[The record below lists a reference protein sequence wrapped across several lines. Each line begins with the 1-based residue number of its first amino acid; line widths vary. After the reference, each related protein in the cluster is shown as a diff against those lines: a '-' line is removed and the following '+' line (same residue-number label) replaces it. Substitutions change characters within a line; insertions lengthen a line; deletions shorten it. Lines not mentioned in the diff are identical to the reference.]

1 MEQQHQ
7 RQMYALRPSLFRIA
21 ILLIVMLCL
30 AGSSPA
36 MAQDSISEQATTEF
50 AADVLDSGDTAWIL
64 VATAL
69 VLFMNI
75 PGLALFYGGLVRTK
89 NVLSVLMQCLALTA
103 LISVIWLA
111 FGYTVAFDTTAMV
124 KGEVNLNSFVGGFS
138 KIFLK
143 GVDGGTILSGY
154 TIPEVLF
161 FGFQMTFAV
170 ITPGLIIGAFAERMK
185 FSAMMWFSG
194 IWLVV
199 VYLPICHMT
208 WGGAGALF
216 FDWGVIDLAGG
227 IVVHITAGAAAL
239 VACLVIGPRTG
250 YPNSVMAPHSVT
262 LTIVGA
268 AMLWV
273 GWFGFN
279 GGSGLAANGAAAMTL
294 VATHMSAATAT
305 LTWMA
310 IEWTKNG
317 KPSVL
322 GAATGAIAGLAAVT
336 PASGVIGPIGGVG
349 IGFASGIICFFAATS
364 LKRKFG
370 YDDSLDVVGV
380 HGVGGLVGTLL
391 AAVFGAAVFGGTG
404 GADFSISG
412 QLTVQAMAAAI
423 TTAYTL
429 LATYVILKAVDKL
442 IGLRVTEEQEFG
454 GLDLALH
461 DESGYN
467 MVE

>member
-1 MEQQHQ
+1 MNW
-7 RQMYALRPSLFRIA
+7 
-21 ILLIVMLCL
+21 
-30 AGSSPA
+30 SSTI
-36 MAQDSISEQATTEF
+36 AQDPTPTLADSAPVAA

-89 NVLSVLMQCLALTA
+89 NVLSVLMQCVALTA

-111 FGYTVAFDTTAMV
+111 FGYSAAFDTTGMV
-124 KGEVNLNSFVGGFS
+124 KGEVNLNSFIGGLS
-138 KIFLK
+138 KMFLR
-143 GVDGGTILSGY
+143 GVDGGTVLAGY

-161 FGFQMTFAV
+161 FGFQMTFAI
-170 ITPGLIIGAFAERMK
+170 ITPGLIVGAFAERMK
-185 FSAMMWFSG
+185 FSAMLWFSG
-194 IWLVV
+194 VWVVV

-208 WGGAGALF
+208 WGGDGGLF
-216 FDWGVIDLAGG
+216 YDWGVIDLAGG

-239 VACLVIGPRTG
+239 VACLVIGPRRG
-250 YPNSVMAPHSVT
+250 YPTSVMAPHSVT
-262 LTIVGA
+262 LTVVGT

-279 GGSGLAANGAAAMTL
+279 AGSGLAANGAAGMTL
-294 VATHMSAATAT
+294 VATHMSAAAAT

-310 IEWTKNG
+310 IEWLKHG

-336 PASGVIGPIGGVG
+336 PASGVIGPIGGLG
-349 IGFASGIICFFAATS
+349 IGIASGIICFYAATT

-391 AAVFGAAVFGGTG
+391 AAVFGAAVFGGTQ
-404 GADFSISG
+404 GADYSIG
-412 QLTVQAMAAAI
+412 VQFTIQVKAAVI
-423 TTAYTL
+423 TTVYTL
-429 LATYVILKAVDKL
+429 IATYIIIKAVDKT
-442 IGLRVTEEQEFG
+442 IGLRVTEQQELS

-467 MVE
+467 MNE